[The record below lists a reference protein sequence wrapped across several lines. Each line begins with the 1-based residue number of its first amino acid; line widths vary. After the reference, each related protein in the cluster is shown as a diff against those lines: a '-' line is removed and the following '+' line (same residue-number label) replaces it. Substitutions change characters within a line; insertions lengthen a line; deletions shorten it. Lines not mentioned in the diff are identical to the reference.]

1 MGAETERGTG
11 GLLAAGFPVLQ
22 LPVALGSGKGN
33 CCCRLGMGHFCF
45 SVAVW
50 EFGVLAGEGGM
61 GVSYPNSLAKM
72 PCLQL
77 PPAGAGSM
85 LENGLCASGLPAAS
99 PPLLLL
105 TVFCQI
111 EKTCKKISMGKAR
124 FLIISPHKTGSQRD
138 RKREGDGFS
147 SSFSLEWL
155 LFHQH
160 VFCAVLRGACTGPRV
175 LFTAAL
181 MFSQSHKRVPT
192 PRTRAARGKASLDG
206 VQL

>member
-1 MGAETERGTG
+1 MS
-11 GLLAAGFPVLQ
+11 VLQ
-22 LPVALGSGKGN
+22 LPVALLSGKGN
-33 CCCRLGMGHFCF
+33 CCWRLGIGHFCF

-61 GVSYPNSLAKM
+61 GVSYTNSLAKL

-77 PPAGAGSM
+77 PPAGAGST
-85 LENGLCASGLPAAS
+85 LENGLCASGRPAAP

-105 TVFCQI
+105 TVCCQI
-111 EKTCKKISMGKAR
+111 EKACKEVSMGKAH
-124 FLIISPHKTGSQRD
+124 FLIISPHRTGSQRD
-138 RKREGDGFS
+138 RKRERGCFAS
-147 SSFSLEWL
+147 LFSLERL

-160 VFCAVLRGACTGPRV
+160 VFSAALKGVCIRPCV

-181 MFSQSHKRVPT
+181 IFSQGPNRVPT
-192 PRTRAARGKASLDG
+192 PRTWAAWGKASPDG